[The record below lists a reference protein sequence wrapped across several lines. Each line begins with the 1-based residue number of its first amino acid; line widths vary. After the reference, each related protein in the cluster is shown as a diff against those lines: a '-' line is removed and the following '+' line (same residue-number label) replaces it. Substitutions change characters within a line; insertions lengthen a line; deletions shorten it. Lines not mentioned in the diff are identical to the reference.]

1 MNPLEV
7 ARITLLDALA
17 VGLDL
22 VAVVAVLAFTAFC
35 LTLSPVLQGSALK
48 RGFTLA
54 ALAGLVHIVGSLLQ
68 VARISDS

>member
-7 ARITLLDALA
+7 DRITLLDALA

-22 VAVVAVLAFTAFC
+22 VAVVAVLEFTAFC
-35 LTLSPVLQGSALK
+35 LTLSRVLQGSALK

-54 ALAGLVHIVGSLLQ
+54 GLAGLVHIVGNFLQ
-68 VARISDS
+68 VSGISDS